1 LLHRGERFL
10 NPKIAF
16 FDIETA
22 PTRAYVWEN
31 YDTNVIR
38 TDRDWYML
46 SFAVKWSHKKSVQ
59 TVALPD
65 FPGYQRN
72 RECDKALSKALWE
85 VFHEADILVAHN
97 GDRFDIKKANAR
109 FLVHGFRPPSTY
121 KTVDTLKVARRHFK
135 FNSNR
140 LDDLGRYLRVGSKLP
155 HTGAHLWFGCMSGD
169 EKSWRIMRKYNA
181 QDVKLLEQ
189 VYYKMRAWAPTH
201 PNLTLYKAKPV
212 NPACPTCQSTNVQKR
227 GVMVKLQSRRERF
240 HCQGC
245 GSWFAGKPV

>member
-1 LLHRGERFL
+1 LT
-10 NPKIAF
+10 PKIAF

-46 SFAVKWSHKKSVQ
+46 SFAIKWSHKKSVQ

-65 FPGYQRN
+65 FSGYQRN

-97 GDRFDIKKANAR
+97 GDRFDTKKANAR
-109 FLVHGFRPPSTY
+109 FLVHGLKPPSPY
-121 KTVDTLKVARRHFK
+121 KTIDTLKIARRHFK
-135 FNSNR
+135 FNSNK
-140 LDDLGRYLRVGSKLP
+140 LDDLARYLRIGSKLP

-169 EKSWRIMRKYNA
+169 EKSWRVMRRYNA
-181 QDVKLLEQ
+181 HDVELLEQ
-189 VYYKMRAWAPTH
+189 VYNKMRAWAPNH
-201 PNLTLYKAKPV
+201 PDLNVYKEYRARV
-212 NPACPTCQSTNVQKR
+212 GCPTCQSENTQRRGIGVKIKR
-227 GVMVKLQSRRERF
+227 KYYRF
-240 HCQGC
+240 QCRDC
-245 GSWFAGKPV
+245 GSWFSGKPV